1 MTKIAILGAA
11 GQIAQLVE
19 PCYLKKTDIDMVLYL
34 RHPNKLHQI
43 ENLEEDLKANVGLDK
58 PGTDIDKPAWY

>member
-19 PCYLKKTDIDMVLYL
+19 PMLLKKTDVDMVLYL
-34 RHPNKLHQI
+34 RHPNKLHQVD
-43 ENLEEDLKANVGLDK
+43 ESREDRKSVV
-58 PGTDIDKPAWY
+58 